1 MNIESNSFEAS
12 VDSLEPIRDF
22 ISEKAISAGLN
33 KKKNYGLNLA
43 IDEIATNIIR
53 YGYPAVNIND
63 GKITVIIS
71 VENNQLKVVLEDT
84 ALAFDPMKH
93 LLPTDD
99 DINKPLEERPIGG
112 LGIML
117 ARQNVDKYE
126 YEFIDGKNRN
136 IFINNIT

>member
-12 VDSLEPIRDF
+12 VDSLESIRDF
-22 ISEKAISAGLN
+22 ISEKAILAGLD

-43 IDEIATNIIR
+43 IDEIATNIVR

-84 ALAFDPMKH
+84 ALAFDPMQH

-117 ARQNVDKYE
+117 ARQNVDKFE